1 MVLVKLSFC
10 ILGLLYVVGATQFL
24 VSLKESETLSDFY
37 SYNVDSMGSQ
47 DVQEMINKSFSIGE
61 FKGFYGELSKQA
73 IARLKKCPLV
83 ADLSEDTFVRAF
95 DVVTQEDAPRH
106 LARLS
111 QEESLGDSVS
121 LDYFY
126 ESDATAAGV
135 NVYVLD
141 SGITIEHPQ
150 FDGRAI
156 RGPDFTDEGLGDYN
170 GHGTHVA
177 GLIGSTDFGV
187 AKNVS
192 LIDIKTLDR
201 YGAGTLTS
209 IIAALDYVVRH
220 AETSGVPSVVN
231 LSLGALKNNIL
242 NKAINAAQKTGL
254 VVVVAAGNSNR
265 NACGISPA
273 SASRAITV
281 GAIDDFTDAL
291 ADFSNWGRC
300 VDIFSSG
307 VRVSSLS
314 FFDFEKPEIL
324 SGTSMAAPIVSGL
337 ASNFLSMGIPY
348 DDIKDY
354 IVALSAKNYIYKPSL
369 FLKHRTPNR
378 IANNGLV
385 IPDESDNDE
394 SDFNEDVDDNPID
407 I

>member
-1 MVLVKLSFC
+1 MLVKLSFF
-10 ILGLLYVVGATQFL
+10 ILELLYVVGATQFL

-47 DVQEMINKSFSIGE
+47 DVQEMINKSFSIGD
-61 FKGFYGELSKQA
+61 FKGFYGELSQKA
-73 IARLKKCPLV
+73 ISRLKKCPLV
-83 ADLSEDTFVRAF
+83 ADLTEDTFVRAF
-95 DVVTQEDAPRH
+95 DVVAQEDAPRH

-111 QEESLGDSVS
+111 QEESIGDSES
-121 LDYFY
+121 MEYFY
-126 ESDATAAGV
+126 ESDTTAAGV
-135 NVYVLD
+135 NAYVLD
-141 SGITIEHPQ
+141 SGVAIEHPQ

-177 GLIGSTDFGV
+177 GLIGSKEFGV
-187 AKNVS
+187 AKNVT

-220 AETSGVPSVVN
+220 SETSGVPGVVN
-231 LSLGALKNNIL
+231 LSLGALKNNVL

-273 SASRAITV
+273 SASSAITV
-281 GAIDDFTDAL
+281 GAIDDFTDTL
-291 ADFSNWGRC
+291 AEFSNWGRC
-300 VDIFSSG
+300 VDVFSSG
-307 VRVSSLS
+307 VKVSSLS
-314 FFDFEKPEIL
+314 PLNFKKTEVL

-337 ASNFLSMGIPY
+337 ASNFLSMGIPF
-348 DDIKDY
+348 DNVKDY
-354 IVALSAKNYIYKPSL
+354 IIALSAKNYIYKPSL
-369 FLKHRTPNR
+369 FLKHKTPNR
-378 IANNGLV
+378 IANNGVV
-385 IPDESDNDE
+385 ILDEPDGDSDCD
-394 SDFNEDVDDNPID
+394 SDLDDDGGDSPY
-407 I
+407 